1 MNDNNKSKKIGIMC
15 GQIVGMVLTAC
26 ICAIAVALT
35 YKLVLWII

>member
-1 MNDNNKSKKIGIMC
+1 MEENKNKKIGYMC
-15 GQIVGMVLTAC
+15 GQLVGIVLTAC